1 MSLSLNEILDI
12 AKNSKD
18 LSSLKPLLNTKS
30 MIVRRALARNE
41 HIDESMANILAF
53 DPVLNVSYMAT
64 KNPNCTKIRDF
75 SQYKLSNCVLCE
87 KDERELDCTNC
98 ENKKIFR

>member
-53 DPVLNVSYMAT
+53 DPVLNVSYMALNNPKSTVKREIPPSNLT
-64 KNPNCTKIRDF
+64 K
-75 SQYKLSNCVLCE
+75 CVVCQ
-87 KDERELDCTNC
+87 KDERYMDCTLC
-98 ENKKIFR
+98 

>member
-1 MSLSLNEILDI
+1 MSLSLNEILET

-18 LSSLKPLLNTKS
+18 LSSLKSLLNTKS

-41 HIDESMANILAF
+41 HIDETMANTLAF

-64 KNPNCTKIRDF
+64 KNPNCTIKRDF
-75 SQYKLSNCVLCE
+75 STYKLSNCVLCE
-87 KDERELDCTNC
+87 KDERELDCVNC
-98 ENKKIFR
+98 ANKKKFR